1 MPTLTVR
8 DIPDRVYD
16 RLRERAAC
24 HRRSMS
30 SEIVTILEETLL
42 PQPIDAETLIAEAE
56 ALHARFPQPLPDLT
70 SKGKR
75 AGRRY
80 EDGLSAGDDDTAGDV
95 SGRPSR

>member
-16 RLRERAAC
+16 RLRERAAM

-30 SEIVTILEETLL
+30 NEIVVLLEQSLL
-42 PQPIDAETLIAEAE
+42 PQPIDADTLLAEAE
-56 ALHARFPQPLPDLT
+56 AVHARFPEPLPDLIAE
-70 SKGKR
+70 GKR

-80 EDGLSAGDDDTAGDV
+80 EDDV
-95 SGRPSR
+95 PSNP